1 MEKTKLAQSCWEEL
15 AHHTPSQISLAAI
28 AQACEMTQAQAVLY
42 GGSVTDLILHQLDS
56 LDTSALATSAEDFAE
71 DPNATI
77 YDKIL
82 EGLMMRFE
90 ALAPY
95 RAQFNH
101 LHDGARQ
108 NPLLAMHCL
117 HQLSHT
123 VGKLLMLAGDDSE
136 EAIKQ
141 ARILGVV
148 GVLLRVRAVWA
159 KDEGADL
166 GLTLKALDDELKKA
180 CEWAVSLRVLSKSDV
195 TGDEIPDN
203 KDDGQEGRAHD

>member
-1 MEKTKLAQSCWEEL
+1 MMEKTKLAQSCWAEL
-15 AHHTPSQISLAAI
+15 GEHAPSQISMSAI
-28 AQACEMTQAQAVLY
+28 AQASDMTPAQAVLY
-42 GGSVTDLILHQLDS
+42 AGNVTDLILYQLDV
-56 LDTSALATSAEDFAE
+56 LDTNALAMSAEDFAD
-71 DPNATI
+71 DPQASI
-77 YDKIL
+77 YEKIL

-101 LHDGARQ
+101 LHDGAKQ
-108 NPLLAMHCL
+108 NPILAMHCL

-123 VGKLLMLAGDDSE
+123 VGKLLTLAGDHSE
-136 EAIKQ
+136 GAIKQ

-148 GVLLRVRAVWA
+148 GVLLRVRPVWSQ
-159 KDEGADL
+159 DEGADL

-195 TGDEIPDN
+195 TGD
-203 KDDGQEGRAHD
+203 KQEGADHE